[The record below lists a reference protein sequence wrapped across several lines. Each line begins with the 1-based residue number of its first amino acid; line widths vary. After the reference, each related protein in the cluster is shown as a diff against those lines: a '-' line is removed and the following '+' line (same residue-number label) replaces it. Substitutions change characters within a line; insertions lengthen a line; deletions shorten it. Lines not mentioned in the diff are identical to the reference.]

1 MQKPLIMKLYK
12 KINTFIIAGSIVLA
26 GCLKSV
32 PDNNDPNQ
40 ESLNNSPHD
49 LEQFGLGA
57 YYNFWTNTKCAPNI
71 DITALVM
78 ADQFTASWANF
89 GWLASSSEPRQ
100 TWDNHVSADNDG
112 VTVNFYYGSYGVIV
126 QVNTVIKKI
135 LIDKIQL
142 NGGKDNAEIL
152 ALSYLIQGI
161 SYGNL
166 GLVFDKAYI
175 VTENTKDINN
185 IKSSGYATLRDTAIA
200 ALKKVITICDT
211 SKFSIPGANLN
222 FYTLSQDNLSE
233 LASSFIARYLVLT
246 SRNAQENRQV
256 DWLSVFKYSA
266 AGLTYDFG
274 TWFDNMPWDG
284 GSWYDENL
292 YYLVNLDWAR
302 VNNRILHLLDP
313 AYPKQYPSSG
323 AAPQVHS
330 TLRPGEALSQDAR
343 LISDFQYLSSINFL
357 PQRGTYY
364 FSNYRYKRFDDMLF
378 NNKGGTIYEFRG
390 YENLL
395 YLAEAYVMLQDNTD
409 ALGILNNPAY
419 PRIARGKLAEI
430 PSNSTSQ
437 TVLDAIFYERDIE
450 LMAQGFMLGFCD
462 MRRRDMLQYGT
473 PLHFPIP
480 EKELLTLNIPYYTF
494 GGVSSADGI
503 NTSNGGWFD
512 VNGN

>member
-1 MQKPLIMKLYK
+1 M
-12 KINTFIIAGSIVLA
+12 LA

-40 ESLNNSPHD
+40 QSLNNSPHD

-57 YYNFWTNTKCAPNI
+57 YYNFWTNTKCQPNI

-89 GWLASSSEPRQ
+89 GWLSNSSEPREP
-100 TWDNHVSADNDG
+100 WNNHVGADNDG

-135 LIDKIQL
+135 LFDKIQL
-142 NGGKDNAEIL
+142 NGGKDNAKIL

-175 VTENTKDINN
+175 VTESTKNINN
-185 IKSSGYATLRDTAIA
+185 IQSSGYAAIRDTAIA
-200 ALKKVITICDT
+200 SLKKVIAICDT

-222 FYTLSQDNLSE
+222 FYTLSQNNLKQ
-233 LASSFIARYLVLT
+233 LASSFIARFLVLT
-246 SRNAQENRQV
+246 PRNAQENSKV
-256 DWLSVFKYSA
+256 DWLSVLNYSNN
-266 AGLTYDFG
+266 GLGYDFG
-274 TWFDNMPWDG
+274 AWFDNMPWDG
-284 GSWYDENL
+284 GSWFDENL

-313 AYPKQYPSSG
+313 AYPKQYPASG
-323 AAPQVHS
+323 VAPQVHS
-330 TLRPGEALSQDAR
+330 NLKPGEAQSQDAR
-343 LISDFQYLSSINFL
+343 LKSDFQYLSSINFL

-364 FSNYRYKRFDDMLF
+364 FSNYRYKHFDDMLF
-378 NNKGGTIYEFRG
+378 NNKGGTIYEFRY
-390 YENLL
+390 YESFL
-395 YLAEAYVMLQDNTD
+395 YTAEALVMLNDNKD
-409 ALGILNNPAY
+409 ALSILNDTTL
-419 PRIARGKLAEI
+419 PRIVRGKLDKLPA
-430 PSNSTSQ
+430 NSTSQ
-437 TVLDAIFYERDIE
+437 TILNAIFYERDIE
-450 LMAQGFMLGFCD
+450 LMAQGFLVGFCD

-480 EKELLTLNIPYYTF
+480 EKELLTLNIPYYTY
-494 GGVSSADGI
+494 GGVGNADGL